1 MILAN
6 YMSGNDHH
14 QEIYFFFTT
23 GQIYLIMDINVSTSF
38 AILLKENDECE
49 YYHSITLAVIVSN
62 EREGMTFFLMPEI
75 QRSVS

>member
-1 MILAN
+1 
-6 YMSGNDHH
+6 
-14 QEIYFFFTT
+14 
-23 GQIYLIMDINVSTSF
+23 MDINVSTSF